1 MKSRDVTACHCP
13 PDHAAWDSIPPEHE
27 ARNTIACDRFVLHCT
42 ALAAV
47 HCLCATQ
54 PIARPRYGAVW
65 SSSYCRGSRWGIG
78 WRLAQ
83 TSSNSLEFA
92 RMRGQPVLF
101 GSTVQLLHCAS
112 GRCVT
117 PEHTALLVASQF
129 YALYRSLFVVP
140 QFHALYR
147 ISLFVVPQVRH
158 AEQAARLARQG
169 GSSSAPE

>member
-27 ARNTIACDRFVLHCT
+27 ARNTIACDRTVLHCT
-42 ALAAV
+42 AL

-65 SSSYCRGSRWGIG
+65 SSPYCRGSRWGIG

-117 PEHTALLVASQF
+117 PEHTALLVVSQF

-140 QFHALYR
+140 QLC
-147 ISLFVVPQVRH
+147 H

-169 GSSSAPE
+169 GAPSAPE